1 MSYLFE
7 TSRCGSFVCFNRY
20 LFFCTFRRSV
30 EVMKEMMVE
39 ELFTIK
45 NPIIIDIRSP
55 IEFNDGAIP
64 GAINV
69 PLFTDEERQV
79 IGTLYKQEGPA
90 NAKWKAM
97 EVVSPK
103 IPELLQ
109 TIKKFVS
116 NDSEL
121 IIHCWRGGMRSK
133 AVVTFLEFAGIYAY
147 RLVGGYKEYRHYI
160 LEQLPTMLP
169 DKAVV
174 LHGLTGVGKTEV
186 LKVLKKRGYP
196 ILDLE
201 EMAGHRGS
209 IFGTIGL
216 SDGHNQK
223 TFDSLLFKG
232 LQEIKGV
239 EYFLVEAES
248 KRIGK
253 AVQTEELMDKK
264 MKGININLNTPID
277 YRVTHLVAEYV
288 LPYQDEPCYFDKI
301 SDGIEKVL
309 RRIKV
314 VDIRNSLIQTLT
326 NRDYSEMI
334 RILLEHYYDPR
345 YDHAKQEYEGEFV
358 EIFADNP
365 VEAADKIAAKLTEL
379 SFHPNVLINNEI
391 KI

>member
-1 MSYLFE
+1 
-7 TSRCGSFVCFNRY
+7 
-20 LFFCTFRRSV
+20 
-30 EVMKEMMVE
+30 MKEMTIE

-45 NPIIIDIRSP
+45 NPIVIDIRSP

-69 PLFTDEERQV
+69 PLFTDEERKV
-79 IGTLYKQEGPA
+79 IGTIYKQVGPA
-90 NAKWKAM
+90 DAKWKAM
-97 EVVSPK
+97 EIVSPK
-103 IPELLQ
+103 IPFLLQ
-109 TIKKFVS
+109 TIKNYVS

-160 LEQLPTMLP
+160 LEQLPSMLP
-169 DKAVV
+169 DKAVI

-186 LKVLKKRGYP
+186 LKILKKRGYP

-216 SDGHNQK
+216 GDGHNQK

-232 LQEIKGV
+232 FQEIKGAQ
-239 EYFLVEAES
+239 YFLVEAES

-253 AVQTEELMDKK
+253 AVQPEELMTKK
-264 MKGININLNTPID
+264 MKGINININTPIE
-277 YRVTHLVAEYV
+277 RRIAHLVAEYV
-288 LPYQDEPCYFDKI
+288 IPYQDEPWYYDKI
-301 SDGIEKVL
+301 SDGVEKVL
-309 RRIKV
+309 RRIKD
-314 VDIRNSLIQTLT
+314 VDITNSLIQTL
-326 NRDYSEMI
+326 NDQNYSDMI
-334 RILLEHYYDPR
+334 RILLEQYYDPR
-345 YDHAKQEYEGEFV
+345 YDHAKQEYEGEFF
-358 EIFADNP
+358 EIFADHP
-365 VEAADKIAAKLTEL
+365 QDAADKIVALLTEL
-379 SFHPNVLINNEI
+379 SYNPNVLLENKL

>member
-1 MSYLFE
+1 
-7 TSRCGSFVCFNRY
+7 
-20 LFFCTFRRSV
+20 
-30 EVMKEMMVE
+30 MKEMIVE

-79 IGTLYKQEGPA
+79 IGTIYKQEGPA
-90 NAKWKAM
+90 DAKWKAM

-103 IPELLQ
+103 IPGLLK
-109 TIKKFVS
+109 TIKNLVS

-169 DKAVV
+169 NQAVV

-186 LKVLKKRGYP
+186 LKVLKKKGYP

-232 LQEIKGV
+232 LQDIKGV

-253 AVQTEELMDKK
+253 AVQSEELMDKK
-264 MKGININLNTPID
+264 MRGININLNTPIEQ
-277 YRVTHLVAEYV
+277 RVTHLVAEYV
-288 LPYQDEPCYFDKI
+288 LPYQDEPWYFDKI

-358 EIFADNP
+358 EIFANNP

-379 SFHPNVLINNEI
+379 SFHPNGLKNDEI

>member
-1 MSYLFE
+1 
-7 TSRCGSFVCFNRY
+7 
-20 LFFCTFRRSV
+20 
-30 EVMKEMMVE
+30 MKEMTVE

-69 PLFTDEERQV
+69 PLFTDDERQV
-79 IGTLYKQEGPA
+79 IGTIYKQEGA
-90 NAKWKAM
+90 SIAKWKAM
-97 EVVSPK
+97 EIVSPK
-103 IPELLQ
+103 IPVLLQ
-109 TIKKFVS
+109 TIKKCVS
-116 NDSEL
+116 NGTEL

-133 AVVTFLEFAGIYAY
+133 AVVTFLEFAGIYSW

-169 DKAVV
+169 NKAIV

-186 LKVLKKRGYP
+186 LKILKSKGYP

-232 LQEIKGV
+232 LQEIKEV
-239 EYFLVEAES
+239 DYFLVEAES

-253 AVQTEELMDKK
+253 AVQTEELMAKK
-264 MKGININLNTPID
+264 MQGININLNTPMEQ
-277 YRVTHLVAEYV
+277 RVNHLVGEYV
-288 LPYQDEPCYFDKI
+288 LPYKDEPWYFENI
-301 SDGIEKVL
+301 SNGIEKVL
-309 RRIKV
+309 RRVKDAEIKKT
-314 VDIRNSLIQTLT
+314 LIQTLSDQ
-326 NRDYSEMI
+326 NYPDMI

-345 YDHAKQEYEGEFV
+345 YDHAKQEYEGEFL
-358 EIFADNP
+358 ELFAEHP
-365 VEAADKIAAKLTEL
+365 VDAAEKIAAKLKGL
-379 SFHPNVLINNEI
+379 SFFPNRELNNQLN
-391 KI
+391 

>member
-264 MKGININLNTPID
+264 MKGINIHLNTPID
-277 YRVTHLVAEYV
+277 HRVTHLVAEYV
-288 LPYQDEPCYFDKI
+288 LPYQDEPWYFDKI

>member
-1 MSYLFE
+1 M
-7 TSRCGSFVCFNRY
+7 T
-20 LFFCTFRRSV
+20 V
-30 EVMKEMMVE
+30 ED
-39 ELFTIK
+39 LFTIK

-69 PLFTDEERQV
+69 PLFTDEERQI
-79 IGTLYKQEGPA
+79 IGTIYKQEGPA
-90 NAKWKAM
+90 DAKWKAM
-97 EVVSPK
+97 EIVSPK
-103 IPELLQ
+103 IPVLLQ
-109 TIKKFVS
+109 TIKKVIS
-116 NDSEL
+116 NDTEL

-133 AVVTFLEFAGIYAY
+133 AVVTFLEFAGIYAS

-160 LEQLPTMLP
+160 LEKLPTMLP
-169 DKAVV
+169 GKAVV

-216 SDGHNQK
+216 GDGHNQK

-232 LQEIKGV
+232 LTEIKGA

-264 MKGININLNTPID
+264 MGGININLNTPIEQ
-277 YRVTHLVAEYV
+277 RVTQLVAEYV
-288 LPYQDEPCYFDKI
+288 LPYQNEPWYFDKI

-309 RRIKV
+309 RRIKAI
-314 VDIRNSLIQTLT
+314 DIRNSLIQALSDR
-326 NRDYSEMI
+326 NYPDMI
-334 RILLEHYYDPR
+334 HLLLEHYYDPR
-345 YDHAKQEYEGEFV
+345 YDHAKQEYEGEFF
-358 EIFADNP
+358 EIVADNP
-365 VEAADKIAAKLTEL
+365 VEAADQIAEKLTEL
-379 SFHPNVLINNEI
+379 SFYPNGLTSNEI
-391 KI
+391 KTG

>member
-1 MSYLFE
+1 
-7 TSRCGSFVCFNRY
+7 
-20 LFFCTFRRSV
+20 
-30 EVMKEMMVE
+30 MKEMMVE

-69 PLFTDEERQV
+69 PLFTDDERQV

-216 SDGHNQK
+216 GDGHNQK

-277 YRVTHLVAEYV
+277 HRVTHLVAEYV
-288 LPYQDEPCYFDKI
+288 LPYQDEPWYFDKI

-358 EIFADNP
+358 EIFANNP
-365 VEAADKIAAKLTEL
+365 VEAADEIAAKLTEL
-379 SFHPNVLINNEI
+379 SFHPNVLKNNEI

>member
-1 MSYLFE
+1 
-7 TSRCGSFVCFNRY
+7 
-20 LFFCTFRRSV
+20 
-30 EVMKEMMVE
+30 MKEMMVE
-39 ELFTIK
+39 DLFTIK
-45 NPIIIDIRSP
+45 NPVIIDIRSP
-55 IEFNDGAIP
+55 IEYKDGAIP

-79 IGTLYKQEGPA
+79 IGTIYKQEGPA
-90 NAKWKAM
+90 VAKWKAM
-97 EVVSPK
+97 EIVSPK
-103 IPELLQ
+103 IPILLQ
-109 TIKKFVS
+109 TIKKAFS
-116 NDSEL
+116 NDTEL

-133 AVVTFLEFAGIYAY
+133 AVVTFLEFAGIYAS

-169 DKAVV
+169 DKVVV

-232 LQEIKGV
+232 LQELKGA

-264 MKGININLNTPID
+264 MRGLNININTPIEH
-277 YRVTHLVAEYV
+277 RVTHLVAEYV
-288 LPYQDEPCYFDKI
+288 LPYQDERWYFDKI
-301 SDGIEKVL
+301 ADGIEKVL
-309 RRIKV
+309 RRIKAT
-314 VDIRNSLIQTLT
+314 DIRNSLNQSLADRNYPDMIQT
-326 NRDYSEMI
+326 
-334 RILLEHYYDPR
+334 LLEHYYDPR
-345 YDHAKQEYEGEFV
+345 YDHAKQEYEGEFF
-358 EIFADNP
+358 EIFAVNP

-379 SFHPNVLINNEI
+379 SFFPNVLVNNQT

>member
-1 MSYLFE
+1 
-7 TSRCGSFVCFNRY
+7 
-20 LFFCTFRRSV
+20 
-30 EVMKEMMVE
+30 MKEMTVE

-45 NPIIIDIRSP
+45 NPVIIDIRSP

-69 PLFTDEERQV
+69 PLFTDDERQV
-79 IGTLYKQEGPA
+79 IGTIYKQEGPA
-90 NAKWKAM
+90 VAKWKAM
-97 EVVSPK
+97 EIVSPK
-103 IPELLQ
+103 IPDLLH
-109 TIKKFVS
+109 TIKNTIS
-116 NDSEL
+116 NDTEL

-133 AVVTFLEFAGIYAY
+133 AVVTFLEFAGIYAS
-147 RLVGGYKEYRHYI
+147 RLVGGYKEYRHFI

-169 DKAVV
+169 GKAVV

-216 SDGHNQK
+216 GDGHNQK

-232 LQEIKGV
+232 LTEIKGA

-264 MKGININLNTPID
+264 MRGININLNTPIEQ
-277 YRVTHLVAEYV
+277 RVTHLVAGYV
-288 LPYQDEPCYFDKI
+288 LPYQNEPWYFDKI

-309 RRIKV
+309 RRIKAI
-314 VDIRNSLIQTLT
+314 DIRNSLIQALSDR
-326 NRDYSEMI
+326 NYPDMI
-334 RILLEHYYDPR
+334 HLLLEHYYDPR
-345 YDHAKQEYEGEFV
+345 YDHAKLEYEGDFF

-365 VEAADKIAAKLTEL
+365 VDAADKIAGKLTEL
-379 SFHPNVLINNEI
+379 SFYPNELTSNEM
-391 KI
+391 KMG